1 MSTISQGSLD
11 PIPVGTYCRVSDGT
25 PRPPERFHKKL
36 KEWQWTN
43 YDAIVTSYKHD
54 RQGFACVQKVST
66 IGHWCIRIFVTVE
79 LARLTPVPG
88 KPRFV
93 VNVDAFN
100 PEVVGVVEGSPVEIM
115 PVESDEAC
123 AEAV

>member
-11 PIPVGTYCRVSDGT
+11 PIPVGTYVRVSDGT

-36 KEWQWTN
+36 KEWQRTN
-43 YDAIVTSYKHD
+43 YDAVVTAYKPNKP
-54 RQGFACVQKVST
+54 GFVDVQKLST
-66 IGHWCIRIFVTVE
+66 IGHWYMRIFLTVE
-79 LARLTPVPG
+79 LSCLTPVPG

-115 PVESDEAC
+115 PVDADEAC
-123 AEAV
+123 REVA